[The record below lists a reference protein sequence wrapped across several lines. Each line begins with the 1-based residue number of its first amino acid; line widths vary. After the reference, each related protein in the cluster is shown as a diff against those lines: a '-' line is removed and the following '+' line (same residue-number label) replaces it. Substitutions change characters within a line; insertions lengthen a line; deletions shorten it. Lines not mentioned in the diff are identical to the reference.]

1 MSTIRLLRLLAGLGL
16 VSAIASGLPAHA
28 AAVMVAV
35 VDADGKPVAQAVVSV
50 LVKGARAHAAPG
62 TTAQIAQKERQFQP
76 QLTVIQTG
84 TSVWFPNFD
93 TVRHHVYS
101 FSPIQRFEL
110 RLYAATPAA
119 PVVFDKPGVALL
131 GCNIHDRMQA
141 AVVVVDTPYFAV
153 TDAAGVARLDLP
165 AGEHRVRAWHEGL
178 GESGAPVERP
188 LAMASG
194 AAQLTIAL
202 PRREGAP

>member
-1 MSTIRLLRLLAGLGL
+1 VNAIRLLRLLVGAGLI
-16 VSAIASGLPAHA
+16 SSGPAHA
-28 AAVMVAV
+28 APATVAV
-35 VDADGKPVAQAVVSV
+35 VDADGKPLAHAVVSV
-50 LVKGARAHAAPG
+50 LVKGVRTQAAPG

-141 AVVVVDTPYFAV
+141 AVVVVDTPHFAI

-165 AGEHRVRAWHEGL
+165 AGEHRVRAWYEGL

-188 LAMASG
+188 LVMASG
-194 AAQLTIAL
+194 AAQLTITL
-202 PRREGAP
+202 PRREAAP